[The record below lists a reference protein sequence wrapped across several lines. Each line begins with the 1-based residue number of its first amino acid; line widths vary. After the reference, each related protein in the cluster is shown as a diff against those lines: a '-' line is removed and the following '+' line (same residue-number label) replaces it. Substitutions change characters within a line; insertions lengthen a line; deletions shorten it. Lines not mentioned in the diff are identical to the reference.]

1 MRTLGLLLALA
12 CAPLAVAQEDLA
24 SRQLQNG
31 DRLARDGKMEQAL
44 AAWRDVYERYPDSAS
59 APMALDRLGAAAYP
73 VERFELRGTVA
84 GEAIARGRGYYEKIA
99 TDYRTSP
106 LAARAAFKLGLMFSD
121 PAARFFN
128 LDEAYARFSTLISLY
143 PGSQHVDGALYGLG
157 EILARQGELDRSLI
171 PLERVLAEHPAG
183 EMAAEAAFLQAS
195 CLARLGARD
204 AALRAFQII
213 RDQYPASR
221 RAGLARDQITH
232 LIRLTSAR
240 GGTALYSRSDLIRP
254 GLPTDQ
260 RIRSVGGLD
269 VDEEGRIAVADPR
282 ADAVHVLD
290 AQGVPVSRTS
300 VRQPTAVW
308 LHQGDLLVGAGG
320 EILQGSLKIP
330 LAVAGRESVG
340 EIAFLTRDSRGRMI
354 VWDAKS
360 GQVSRFGRDYAFE
373 TALLPGRDHKIVAV
387 AAGTDGSVYALDS
400 REKVVIHLPLKG
412 EPRRIGLRGETGL
425 ERPDALA
432 VDDLGNLFIM
442 DASAREIVV
451 MGPEGKPIARIAS
464 GRGSDDLFPR
474 PAALAVN
481 GKGEILVYD
490 LRREGIVVLR

>member
-221 RAGLARDQITH
+221 RAGLQGPDHAPDSTDVREGGDGPLQPQRSHQARPAHRPAHSQ
-232 LIRLTSAR
+232 R
-240 GGTALYSRSDLIRP
+240 GRP
-254 GLPTDQ
+254 G
-260 RIRSVGGLD
+260 
-269 VDEEGRIAVADPR
+269 
-282 ADAVHVLD
+282 
-290 AQGVPVSRTS
+290 
-300 VRQPTAVW
+300 
-308 LHQGDLLVGAGG
+308 
-320 EILQGSLKIP
+320 
-330 LAVAGRESVG
+330 
-340 EIAFLTRDSRGRMI
+340 RGR
-354 VWDAKS
+354 
-360 GQVSRFGRDYAFE
+360 GR
-373 TALLPGRDHKIVAV
+373 PHRRGR
-387 AAGTDGSVYALDS
+387 
-400 REKVVIHLPLKG
+400 P
-412 EPRRIGLRGETGL
+412 PR
-425 ERPDALA
+425 
-432 VDDLGNLFIM
+432 
-442 DASAREIVV
+442 
-451 MGPEGKPIARIAS
+451 
-464 GRGSDDLFPR
+464 
-474 PAALAVN
+474 
-481 GKGEILVYD
+481 
-490 LRREGIVVLR
+490 